1 MEAIDCVNSPL
12 AARPLG
18 AQRESDAIKVQ
29 KLGHAV
35 VKVRDLE
42 RSEQFYHGLLGIP
55 IAARHKTMPMTFFT
69 LGDHHDLALLEV
81 GTQAPDA
88 DKQSP
93 GLFHLAFRVG
103 NDLNDLHAAKE
114 ELEAAGVKVYAK
126 IDHTV
131 SKALY
136 LDDPDGNGV
145 ELYVDGSDV
154 WKSDP
159 QRVAD
164 GVPLEI

>member
-1 MEAIDCVNSPL
+1 M
-12 AARPLG
+12 
-18 AQRESDAIKVQ
+18 KVQ

-35 VKVRDLE
+35 VKVRSLE
-42 RSEQFYHGLLGIP
+42 KAEEFYHGLLGIP
-55 IAARHKTMPMTFFT
+55 IAARHETMPMTFFT

-81 GTQAPDA
+81 GDEAPAA
-88 DKQSP
+88 DKKSP

-103 NDLNDLHAAKE
+103 NDLSDLRAARD
-114 ELEAAGVKVYAK
+114 ELEAAGIKVYAQ

-159 QRVAD
+159 QRVTD
-164 GVPLEI
+164 GTPLTL